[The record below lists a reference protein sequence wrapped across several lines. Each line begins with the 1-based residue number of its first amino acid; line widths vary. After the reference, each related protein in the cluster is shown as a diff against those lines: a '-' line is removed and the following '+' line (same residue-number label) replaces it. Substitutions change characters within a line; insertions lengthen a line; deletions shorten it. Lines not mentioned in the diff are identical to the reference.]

1 MDIKLAKYA
10 SSQEPGAVSADF
22 LELLMFGEPSEPL
35 ELFLTRDLTEKG
47 LKKLDNSFNISY
59 STIQKLVVEPLHS
72 GILNI
77 CYHLNTVKGM
87 SRNVYFYKVTSHNG
101 QMIKYFDDEIFVLLA
116 NFGCIVEQSS
126 AECWCISDQSYGTAA
141 SNRTID
147 KRLQN
152 ILDLVE
158 QRHYAIDG

>member
-1 MDIKLAKYA
+1 MNEINNFIRYIDDVIQSITEAWETALLEMDIKLAKYA

-47 LKKLDNSFNISY
+47 LKKLGNSFDISY

-87 SRNVYFYKVTSHNG
+87 SRNVYFYKVGGENS
-101 QMIKYFDDEIFVLLA
+101 L
-116 NFGCIVEQSS
+116 
-126 AECWCISDQSYGTAA
+126 
-141 SNRTID
+141 
-147 KRLQN
+147 
-152 ILDLVE
+152 
-158 QRHYAIDG
+158 

>member
-22 LELLMFGEPSEPL
+22 LELLMFGEPSESL
-35 ELFLTRDLTEKG
+35 ELFLTRELTEKG
-47 LKKLDNSFNISY
+47 LKKLGNSFDISY

-72 GILNI
+72 GILNV

-87 SRNVYFYKVTSHNG
+87 SRNVYFYKVGYGDGIRNLSNTNRHR
-101 QMIKYFDDEIFVLLA
+101 LAA
-116 NFGCIVEQSS
+116 NFRYFVNRSVS
-126 AECWCISDQSYGTAA
+126 ECWCISYKSYGTST
-141 SNRTID
+141 SNWTID

-152 ILDLVE
+152 ILGMVE
-158 QRHYAIDG
+158 